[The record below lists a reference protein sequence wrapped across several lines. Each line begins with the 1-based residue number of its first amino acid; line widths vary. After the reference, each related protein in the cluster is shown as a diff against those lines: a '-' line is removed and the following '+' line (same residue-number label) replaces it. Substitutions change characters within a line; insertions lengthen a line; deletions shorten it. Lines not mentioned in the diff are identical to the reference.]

1 MTRNTK
7 GQGNSTRR
15 EKGGGTIRQRPDGTW
30 EARVVI
36 GHDPGTG
43 KQKRRSIYGKSQKEV
58 REKMTAIIADLDKG
72 IYNEPSKL
80 TVGKWLDTWLK
91 DYTGGIKE
99 QTRTQYEQV
108 CRNHLKPSFGAV
120 TLQGLKPPAI
130 QRLYNKLIESGRS
143 PKTVKNVHGIL
154 HKAMQQAVLLQFI
167 PVNPCDAVQLPKAVK
182 PDLCA
187 LNEKQITDF
196 LTAIR
201 GSEYENILKV
211 DLFTGMRQGE
221 IMGLTWDRVD
231 FEAGTILIDRQLIRE
246 RKKGG
251 LYKFASTKTDKGRK
265 LKPAPFVMDILKEVR
280 KKQLEDKLRAGEL
293 WNDGGFSGLVFT
305 NHFGQHFGRT
315 TLTRNVSKIGEA
327 IGVPGFRFHDLRH
340 TYAVASIRAG
350 DDIKTISSNLGH
362 ATIAVTMD
370 IYAHYTTDMMTASAD
385 RMEEYAKRFNLVKG

>member
-1 MTRNTK
+1 M
-7 GQGNSTRR
+7 
-15 EKGGGTIRQRPDGTW
+15 
-30 EARVVI
+30 RVSASFI
-36 GHDPGTG
+36 
-43 KQKRRSIYGKSQKEV
+43 
-58 REKMTAIIADLDKG
+58 
-72 IYNEPSKL
+72 
-80 TVGKWLDTWLK
+80 
-91 DYTGGIKE
+91 
-99 QTRTQYEQV
+99 
-108 CRNHLKPSFGAV
+108 HLKPHFGAV
-120 TLQGLKPPAI
+120 ALSALKPHMI
-130 QRLYNKLIESGRS
+130 QRLYNDLVKDAKS
-143 PKTVKNVHGIL
+143 PKTVKNINGVFN
-154 HKAMQQAVLLQFI
+154 KALQQAVLLQYI
-167 PVNPCDAVQLPKAVK
+167 PVNPCNAVQLPKSVK
-182 PDLCA
+182 PDLTA

-196 LTAIR
+196 LKAIQ

-221 IMGLTWDRVD
+221 IMGLIWDRID

-265 LKPAPFVMDILKEVR
+265 LKPAPFVMDILKECR
-280 KKQLEDKLRAGEL
+280 KQQLQDKLKAGEL
-293 WNDGGFSGLVFT
+293 WNDGGFPGLVFT

-315 TLTRNVSKIGEA
+315 TLTRNVSEIGRE